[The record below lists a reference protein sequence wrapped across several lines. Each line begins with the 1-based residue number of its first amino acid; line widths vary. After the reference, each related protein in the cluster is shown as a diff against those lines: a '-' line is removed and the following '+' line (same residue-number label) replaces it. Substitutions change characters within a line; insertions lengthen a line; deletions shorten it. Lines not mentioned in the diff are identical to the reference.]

1 MTEIA
6 GIAVYEESI
15 MTTGKEVAE
24 RFKGMIMPRNLKV
37 SPARGSWAGAMKGL
51 R

>member
-24 RFKGMIMPRNLKV
+24 RFKGLIMPGNLKV
-37 SPARGSWAGAMKGL
+37 SHALEHGARGPVP
-51 R
+51 